1 MNKFHLAH
9 HSKLVFLKS
18 IICLNF
24 LSFFLSLLKVSQSFK
39 LKTDINQFSFLANYF
54 SDIIRRK
61 RKLSRSNE
69 RAKSY

>member
-24 LSFFLSLLKVSQSFK
+24 LFFFLLKVSQSFK
-39 LKTDINQFSFLANYF
+39 LKTDIN
-54 SDIIRRK
+54 
-61 RKLSRSNE
+61 
-69 RAKSY
+69 